1 MRLSNQQPSGIVA
14 KSFTTWSITPKDL
27 GVSSRKVNYW
37 KSQSLLPYFGGGAHL
52 RMNIFQA
59 MWFAVVD
66 ELTSLGVSSEKVFDL
81 GKFIWKDSPAF
92 DLLIGWV
99 ESTPNTRVDK
109 AEIERMKLS
118 AKDPIWRISIDQ
130 EINHFTLGL
139 IKLFHVRTRQFD
151 FNFFPQSNRWCFT
164 GVVLNDET
172 FEPKAFEQE
181 PRIVIPLAAKFY
193 ALIAKELLTTGEASP
208 LLEENLS
215 EMLDLITR
223 KKPTYVDVVIN
234 GWSKEF
240 VCVYETTKS
249 VEEIIRY
256 VSENDIPQGSSLV
269 MTKRNASHYKFQ
281 IITKS

>member
-1 MRLSNQQPSGIVA
+1 M
-14 KSFTTWSITPKDL
+14 
-27 GVSSRKVNYW
+27 
-37 KSQSLLPYFGGGAHL
+37 
-52 RMNIFQA
+52 
-59 MWFAVVD
+59 
-66 ELTSLGVSSEKVFDL
+66 
-81 GKFIWKDSPAF
+81 
-92 DLLIGWV
+92 
-99 ESTPNTRVDK
+99 
-109 AEIERMKLS
+109 
-118 AKDPIWRISIDQ
+118 
-130 EINHFTLGL
+130 
-139 IKLFHVRTRQFD
+139 
-151 FNFFPQSNRWCFT
+151 
-164 GVVLNDET
+164 
-172 FEPKAFEQE
+172 
-181 PRIVIPLAAKFY
+181 IPLAAKFY

>member
-1 MRLSNQQPSGIVA
+1 MRLSNQRISENVA

-66 ELTSLGVSSEKVFDL
+66 ELTSLGVSSEKVFEL

-92 DLLIGWV
+92 DLLIEWA
-99 ESTPNTRVDK
+99 EITPNAKVNK

-118 AKDPIWRISIDQ
+118 AKDPIERIAIDQ

-151 FNFFPQSNRWCFT
+151 FNYFPRSNRWCFT
-164 GVVLNDET
+164 DLVLKEET
-172 FEPKAFEQE
+172 FDRRAFDQE

-193 ALIAKELLTTGEASP
+193 ELIAKELLATGEASP

-234 GWSKEF
+234 GQFKEF

-249 VEEIIRY
+249 VEEIVRY